1 MSKQKYM
8 ERHGVTLRH
17 VTDAD
22 RQVARTDYQRNAEY
36 IMRYAGVEWYS
47 KRATL
52 EDAKALVS
60 YHKASAADYAANGRR
75 ATA

>member
-1 MSKQKYM
+1 MSKQQYM
-8 ERHGVTLRH
+8 ERHNISVRH
-17 VTDAD
+17 VTQAE
-22 RQVARTDYQRNAEY
+22 RQAARTDYQRNSEY
-36 IMRYAGVEWYS
+36 IMCYAGVEWYS

-60 YHKASAADYAANGRR
+60 YHSASAIDYTANGRR